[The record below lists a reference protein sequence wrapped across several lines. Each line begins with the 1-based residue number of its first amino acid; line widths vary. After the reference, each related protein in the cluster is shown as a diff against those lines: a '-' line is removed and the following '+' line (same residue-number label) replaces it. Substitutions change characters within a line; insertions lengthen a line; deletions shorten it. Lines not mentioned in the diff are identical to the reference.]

1 MTFAPMIQPLNT
13 IKIDQAQLF
22 IGKRQKLWRDL
33 VKMHSENQ
41 TDSKTTLHHLVKRR
55 MDVAFKRLFIQRKVS
70 LAIIPENPFVLEM
83 QGWLYNKM

>member
-1 MTFAPMIQPLNT
+1 M
-13 IKIDQAQLF
+13 
-22 IGKRQKLWRDL
+22 
-33 VKMHSENQ
+33 VKMHSEKQ